1 MTARAWS
8 GRPPCW
14 RRRLGAHPAAPAG
27 PFGVLGLDPGADLS
41 DDDVR
46 GAWRRIAT
54 AAHPDR
60 SDGGDPVRFAM
71 AAAAYTELRTAAGR
85 GEARAD
91 LRGGRGLRL
100 SPRLALRAGTRVRR
114 AARLALR
121 IAVTAAVAF
130 LAVLAAGHGPAGP
143 ALATGA
149 LTWLAVTVGRDVG
162 RPGDRR

>member
-1 MTARAWS
+1 VTDD
-8 GRPPCW
+8 
-14 RRRLGAHPAAPAG
+14 
-27 PFGVLGLDPGADLS
+27 PFGALGLDPGADLT

-46 GAWRRIAT
+46 AAWRRIAT

-60 SDGGDPVRFAM
+60 ADGGDPVRFAM

-91 LRGGRGLRL
+91 LRGGRSRRL
-100 SPRLALRAGTRVRR
+100 SPGLALHTGTGERRV
-114 AARLALR
+114 ARLALR
-121 IAVTAAVAF
+121 VAVTAVAAF

-149 LTWLAVTVGRDVG
+149 LTWLAVTIGRDIG